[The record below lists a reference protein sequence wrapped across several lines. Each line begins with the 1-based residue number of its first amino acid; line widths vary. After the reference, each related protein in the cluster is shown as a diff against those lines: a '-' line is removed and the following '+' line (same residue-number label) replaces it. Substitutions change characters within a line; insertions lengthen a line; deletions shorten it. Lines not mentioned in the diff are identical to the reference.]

1 MPTRIPLSPAPANIR
16 LRKYNQMEKMRGP
29 DNPLRT
35 PENPAPVADGRCA
48 TALIHGNPE
57 SLELPIHRRPKY
69 AEQDSGDRTVP
80 DVPADSEVDD
90 MKDEGE
96 IVGLAQPQDED
107 GVTDDMS
114 TMALNPTLLKPGDLE
129 RLAESEVSP
138 AALHLNGD
146 FAQMDDAAIMLELK
160 AGNMAGFDFLIQKYR
175 KPIINFMYRM
185 TRNQAVAEELAQ
197 EVFLRV
203 YRSRETYRA
212 EARFSTWLY
221 RIATNLG
228 VNQAR
233 DTRHE
238 RAAST
243 VYLDEADSE
252 TGTTPD
258 VADSTPDV
266 ESRLLRDERMAA
278 IRDHV
283 MALPERQR
291 LAVLMH
297 KYEGMDYSQIGEVL
311 KLSESAT
318 KSLLFRAYQTLREK
332 LRGFV

>member
-1 MPTRIPLSPAPANIR
+1 MGEVRRRSATVDALEEPINRGPANSIETQIAAE
-16 LRKYNQMEKMRGP
+16 LVDSPQ
-29 DNPLRT
+29 
-35 PENPAPVADGRCA
+35 PAG
-48 TALIHGNPE
+48 E
-57 SLELPIHRRPKY
+57 
-69 AEQDSGDRTVP
+69 DR
-80 DVPADSEVDD
+80 
-90 MKDEGE
+90 
-96 IVGLAQPQDED
+96 
-107 GVTDDMS
+107 VTEDMS
-114 TMALNPTLLKPGDLE
+114 TLAINPAHVNSSDLG
-129 RLAESEVSP
+129 RSGAETVSN
-138 AALHLNGD
+138 LHLNGD
-146 FAQMDDAAIMLELK
+146 FARMEDSAIMLELK
-160 AGNMAGFDFLIQKYR
+160 GGNMAAFDFLIQKYR

-185 TRNQAVAEELAQ
+185 TRNQAIAEELAQ

-258 VADSTPDV
+258 VADQTPDV
-266 ESRLLRDERMAA
+266 ESRLLREERMAA
-278 IRDHV
+278 IRQHV

-291 LAVLMH
+291 MAVLMH

-332 LRGFV
+332 LKGFV